1 MQKDY
6 TSYALVYLW
15 IFVYYIHI
23 LIYSPYVESTFFPVL
38 ELKAICHNFASLILL
53 KAQGLAKIFK
63 ELFEKHV
70 TRQLSRVFL
79 EYVWQGQNYA

>member
-6 TSYALVYLW
+6 TSYAFVYLW

-23 LIYSPYVESTFFPVL
+23 LIYSPYVESTFFPIL

-53 KAQGLAKIFK
+53 K
-63 ELFEKHV
+63 
-70 TRQLSRVFL
+70 
-79 EYVWQGQNYA
+79 